1 MSSTPPSESARL
13 EGYWRE
19 HWRLILTLLAIWFV
33 VAYVPPPFA
42 KSLNSIHIL
51 TGFPLGYWLS
61 SQFSIT
67 IFVIL
72 IFVYALTMNR
82 VDKKY
87 GFVEEE

>member
-33 VAYVPPPFA
+33 IAYVPPPFT
-42 KSLNSIHIL
+42 KSLNSIQIL
-51 TGFPLGYWLS
+51 TDFSLGYWLS
-61 SQFSIT
+61 TQLSIT

-72 IFVYALTMNR
+72 FFVYALTMNR
-82 VDKKY
+82 VNKKY